1 MEVTSRCDRKL
12 KDEFSAIGQ
21 NMCRRALTSG
31 TSENASEDASE
42 NSSETGQICCGRVTL
57 ASNNSDLPRCIEQ
70 AAKVL
75 LR

>member
-21 NMCRRALTSG
+21 NMCRHVLASGMGSTSKNS
-31 TSENASEDASE
+31 SENASEA
-42 NSSETGQICCGRVTL
+42 GHICCGRVTL
-57 ASNNSDLPRCIEQ
+57 APNNSDLPQCIEQ